1 MSDTTDPAAAGF
13 MIADAIAS
21 LRAELETPYVPD
33 PEQYLSHTAD
43 LPDSERDAVRVKT
56 TAAME
61 DGHRRDQ
68 DELRRALDLLL
79 SCRSMADLI
88 RELLNAH
95 DAVEDAMYKS
105 ELETSWRQ
113 EKDRWSAA
121 ERAARALPGVGD
133 IPRSEERPVG

>member
-43 LPDSERDAVRVKT
+43 LPDSARDAVRVKT
-56 TAAME
+56 AAAME

-68 DELRRALDLLL
+68 DELRRALELLL

-88 RELLNAH
+88 RELLDAH
-95 DAVEDAMYKS
+95 DDVETDMYNRNI
-105 ELETSWRQ
+105 ETSWR
-113 EKDRWSAA
+113 
-121 ERAARALPGVGD
+121 
-133 IPRSEERPVG
+133 

>member
-43 LPDSERDAVRVKT
+43 LPDSERDAVRVRVA
-56 TAAME
+56 AAM
-61 DGHRRDQ
+61 DAGHHDDQ

-95 DAVEDAMYKS
+95 DAVEEAMYNS
-105 ELETSWRQ
+105 NMETSWRQ
-113 EKDRWSAA
+113 EKERWAVA

-133 IPRSEERPVG
+133 ILFTS

>member
-43 LPDSERDAVRVKT
+43 LPDSQRDAIRVRVV
-56 TAAME
+56 AAM
-61 DGHRRDQ
+61 DAGRRDDQ
-68 DELRRALDLLL
+68 DELRRALELLL
-79 SCRSMADLI
+79 SCRSEADLI

-95 DAVEDAMYKS
+95 DAVVEAMYNS
-105 ELETSWRQ
+105 NMETSWRR
-113 EKDRWSAA
+113 EKERWSAA
-121 ERAARALPGVGD
+121 ERAARALPGAGD
-133 IPRSEERPVG
+133 TPP

>member
-21 LRAELETPYVPD
+21 LRDELEAPYVPD
-33 PEQYLSHTAD
+33 VEQYLSNTTD
-43 LPDSERDAVRVKT
+43 LPDSVQDAVRLKT
-56 TAAME
+56 ATAME

-79 SCRSMADLI
+79 SCRSVADLI

-95 DAVEDAMYKS
+95 DAVVEAMYNS
-105 ELETSWRQ
+105 DMETSWRR
-113 EKDRWSAA
+113 EKERWSAA
-121 ERAARALPGVGD
+121 ERAARAYPGVGD
-133 IPRSEERPVG
+133 IP

>member
-43 LPDSERDAVRVKT
+43 LPASDQAALRVKT

-133 IPRSEERPVG
+133 IP

>member
-33 PEQYLSHTAD
+33 PEQYLSHTTH
-43 LPDSERDAVRVKT
+43 LPTSDQAALRVKT
-56 TAAME
+56 VAAME
-61 DGHRRDQ
+61 DAHRRDQ
-68 DELRRALDLLL
+68 DELRRALELLL

-95 DAVEDAMYKS
+95 DAVEEAMYNS
-105 ELETSWRQ
+105 DMETSWRQ
-113 EKDRWSAA
+113 EKERWAVA

-133 IPRSEERPVG
+133 ILFTP

>member
-43 LPDSERDAVRVKT
+43 LPDSERDAVRVRVA
-56 TAAME
+56 AAM
-61 DGHRRDQ
+61 DAGHHDDQ

-95 DAVEDAMYKS
+95 DAVEEAMYNS
-105 ELETSWRQ
+105 DMETSHRQ
-113 EKDRWSAA
+113 EKERWGAA
-121 ERAARALPGVGD
+121 ERAARALPGVGAA
-133 IPRSEERPVG
+133 PA

>member
-1 MSDTTDPAAAGF
+1 MSDTTETAAAGF
-13 MIADAIAS
+13 MIEHAIAS

-43 LPDSERDAVRVKT
+43 LPDSQRDAVRAKT
-56 TAAME
+56 VAAME

-68 DELRRALDLLL
+68 DELRRALELLL

-88 RELLNAH
+88 RELLAAH
-95 DAVEDAMYKS
+95 DAVETAMYNS
-105 ELETSWRQ
+105 NMETSWRQ

-121 ERAARALPGVGD
+121 ERAARALPGVGAA
-133 IPRSEERPVG
+133 PA

>member
-21 LRAELETPYVPD
+21 LRAELEAPYVPD

-43 LPDSERDAVRVKT
+43 LPDSERDAVRVRVA
-56 TAAME
+56 AAM
-61 DGHRRDQ
+61 DAGHRDDQ

-88 RELLNAH
+88 RELLDAH
-95 DAVEDAMYKS
+95 DAVEEAMYNSNMEKIG
-105 ELETSWRQ
+105 EASWR
-113 EKDRWSAA
+113 E
-121 ERAARALPGVGD
+121 GG
-133 IPRSEERPVG
+133 